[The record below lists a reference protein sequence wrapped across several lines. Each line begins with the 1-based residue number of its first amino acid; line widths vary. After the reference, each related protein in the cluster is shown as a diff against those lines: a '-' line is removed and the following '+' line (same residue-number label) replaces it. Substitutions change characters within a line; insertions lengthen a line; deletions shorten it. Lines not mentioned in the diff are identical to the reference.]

1 VDPAKGNL
9 VDDVTMR
16 LGLTS
21 LRIPRLGVGTMN
33 WGDPAK
39 LGRFDLGQ
47 MAYGPI
53 AGLDEQKLAAD
64 ASIAGGA
71 GFFDTAGMYG
81 GGASERAV
89 GEVTRGTGA
98 FIATKFPS
106 RILASRAGALLSELE
121 GSLER
126 LQRDSVDLYQV
137 HSPFA
142 WLSLPRVMRRMAD
155 AARAGKIGAIGVSNF
170 NARQM
175 RVAHAVLADRGIP
188 LASNQVEYS
197 LLHRSP
203 ETDGVLDACREL
215 GMTLI
220 AYMPLAMGALTGK
233 YVNGPGPQGFRKYLR
248 VFRATSTVSRAVG
261 LLTEIANAHAKSPT
275 QIALRWLIE
284 QNVVPIPGAKNAEQ
298 ARHNADALSFS
309 LSSTEVEALA
319 RATIESPRKRGSS

>member
-1 VDPAKGNL
+1 MNDPS
-9 VDDVTMR
+9 DVMAREMR

-33 WGDPAK
+33 WGDPSK
-39 LGRFDLGQ
+39 FGRLDLGQ
-47 MAYGPI
+47 LAYGPI
-53 AGLDEQKLAAD
+53 GSLEEQKIAAD

-106 RILASRAGALLSELE
+106 RLLASRADALLTELE
-121 GSLER
+121 GSLAR

-137 HSPFA
+137 HSPFP
-142 WLSLPRVMRRMAD
+142 WLSLPRVVSRMAD
-155 AARAGKIGAIGVSNF
+155 AVLAGKIRAVGVCNF
-170 NARQM
+170 SAPQM
-175 RVAHAVLADRGIP
+175 RLAHSVLAARGIP

-215 GMTLI
+215 GVTLI

-233 YVNGPGPQGFRKYLR
+233 YLEGRGPKGFRKFAR
-248 VFRATSTVSRAVG
+248 VFRGEPSRVARAVG
-261 LLTEIANAHAKSPT
+261 LLAEIAKAHAKSPA
-275 QIALRWLIE
+275 QVALRWLV
-284 QNVVPIPGAKNAEQ
+284 QQHNVVPIPGAKNGAQ
-298 ARHNADALSFS
+298 ARHNADALTFS

-319 RATIESPRKRGSS
+319 RATVASSGGRGSS